1 MSKKKSKMSII
12 ELSQLGQY
20 LFDFS
25 DLKCLQT
32 KLNYIDKFKL
42 YEISHLDLTPPI
54 HPYIHPKVGGV
65 SIHHRSSNTVELS

>member
-1 MSKKKSKMSII
+1 MSKKKFKISII

-32 KLNYIDKFKL
+32 KLNYIDKLKL
-42 YEISHLDLTPPI
+42 YEISHLT
-54 HPYIHPKVGGV
+54 
-65 SIHHRSSNTVELS
+65 

>member
-1 MSKKKSKMSII
+1 MENVFSQGAIHLGVFVIFLSLSKMSKKSPKMSII

-42 YEISHLDLTPPI
+42 YEISHLT
-54 HPYIHPKVGGV
+54 
-65 SIHHRSSNTVELS
+65 

>member
-1 MSKKKSKMSII
+1 MSKMSII
-12 ELSQLGQY
+12 DLFQLGQD

-42 YEISHLDLTPPI
+42 YEISHLT
-54 HPYIHPKVGGV
+54 
-65 SIHHRSSNTVELS
+65 

>member
-1 MSKKKSKMSII
+1 MSII

-42 YEISHLDLTPPI
+42 ECKIELKCQFAI
-54 HPYIHPKVGGV
+54 
-65 SIHHRSSNTVELS
+65 ELSTAKKFNMYP